1 MPDTSSVT
9 LIGGKFQWDDPLL
22 IEQQLT
28 DDEKMIRDT
37 ARHYAQEK
45 LAPRILEWNRRE
57 TFDPVVM
64 REMGELGF
72 LGAQLEGYG
81 CAGIGYVAYGLI
93 MRELERVDTAFRSA
107 CSVQSALSM
116 TPIYAYGSEAHRQK
130 YLPKMA
136 KGELLGC
143 FGLTEPD
150 HGSDPGSMKSRAK
163 KVDGGYVLTGTKLWI
178 THGSIAD
185 VAIVWAK
192 LDGQICGFLVEKGTP
207 GFHATD
213 VKGMLSLRASVTSEL
228 SFQDCEV
235 PEGNLLPRTAGL
247 RSALSCL
254 TEARYGIAWGAVGAA
269 QACCEA
275 ALEYAKSRTQFGR
288 PIGSFQLV
296 QEKLVSMVSELT
308 KAQLLCYRLGRL
320 KEAGKLTPAQAALA
334 KRDNVRMAI
343 GVARAARELL
353 GANGLVDEY
362 HVMRHLANL
371 EAVYTLDG
379 TDHIQTLFVGRDITG
394 VSALA

>member
-1 MPDTSSVT
+1 VVDY
-9 LIGGKFQWDDPLL
+9 LG
-22 IEQQLT
+22 IEDLLT
-28 DDEKMIRDT
+28 DEERMIRDL
-37 ARHYAQEK
+37 AREFTDKEVIPLITEWFRSEVFPRHLVK
-45 LAPRILEWNRRE
+45 RLADLE
-57 TFDPVVM
+57 
-64 REMGELGF
+64 F
-72 LGAQLEGYG
+72 LGADLPDD
-81 CAGIGYVAYGLI
+81 ARPAVSPVAFGLLL
-93 MRELERVDTAFRSA
+93 RELERGDSA
-107 CSVQSALSM
+107 IRTIVGVQSMGMFILANF
-116 TPIYAYGSEAHRQK
+116 GSESQRARWYRQF
-130 YLPKMA
+130 A
-136 KGELLGC
+136 TGDRVFC
-143 FGLTEPD
+143 FAMTEPD
-150 HGSDPGSMKSRAK
+150 HGSDPASMKTKAARTR
-163 KVDGGYVLTGTKLWI
+163 GGYVLNGTKLWI